1 MPVQI
6 QVACLLLLFAAGM
19 LARRRGWLGPPQ
31 AGRLLQLVI
40 YVGLP
45 ALLLADVSKVPLR
58 ADLALLPLTAAS
70 LMALQLGVAWW
81 LGRQLGLPTAS
92 RGAFIICS
100 MSINAGFLFPFVIA
114 AWGPEAVARLALFDI
129 GNSLMQGSVLYVV
142 GALHGGHATD
152 AGSLARRVLG
162 FPPLWA
168 VLAALAMNLAGW
180 AWWPEVGA
188 VLGWTGR
195 LILLLVVLA
204 MGVMFDLKLL
214 RAARVLW
221 PVVIRIG
228 LGAAVGAAVVTAFGL
243 SGATASVLLLACAAP
258 IGFTVLAVANREN
271 LDREAAASAASLS
284 VLLGLAYVP
293 LALWWLAP
301 AGT

>member
-1 MPVQI
+1 MPVQF
-6 QVACLLLLFAAGM
+6 QVTCLIVLFAFGV

-31 AGRLLQLVI
+31 AGKLLQAVI

-58 ADLALLPLTAAS
+58 ADLAALPLTAVG
-70 LMALQLGVAWW
+70 LMLLQLALGWW
-81 LGRQLGLPTAS
+81 LARRLELPTPS

-100 MSINAGFLFPFVIA
+100 MSINVGFLFPFVIA

-129 GNSLMQGSVLYVV
+129 GNSLVQGSVLYIV

-152 AGSLARRVLG
+152 ARSLLKRVLG

-168 VLAALAMNLAGW
+168 VCFALAMNVGGW
-180 AWWPEVGA
+180 AWWPEVGTA
-188 VLGWTGR
+188 LGWAGR
-195 LILLLVVLA
+195 SILLLVVLA

-214 RAARVLW
+214 RSAKVLW
-221 PVVIRIG
+221 PVALRIG
-228 LGAAVGAAVVTAFGL
+228 VGGAVGAAVVAVLGL
-243 SGATASVLLLACAAP
+243 TGATASVMLLACAAP
-258 IGFTVLAVANREN
+258 IGFSVLAVANREN

-284 VLLGLAYVP
+284 VLLGLVYVP

-301 AGT
+301 GG